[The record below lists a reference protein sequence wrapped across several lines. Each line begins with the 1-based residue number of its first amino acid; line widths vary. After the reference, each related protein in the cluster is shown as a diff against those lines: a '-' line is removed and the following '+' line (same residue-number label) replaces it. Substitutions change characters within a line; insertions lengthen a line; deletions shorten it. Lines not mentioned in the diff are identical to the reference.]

1 MENLAQFKTKLTQ
14 LSLEELYDS
23 KKECENALANMVFN
37 GDLVVKLTLIE
48 EEIDSRK
55 GENNG

>member
-14 LSLEELYDS
+14 LSLEELCDS

-37 GDLVVKLTLIE
+37 DDLIVKLTLIE
-48 EEIDSRK
+48 SEINSRQ